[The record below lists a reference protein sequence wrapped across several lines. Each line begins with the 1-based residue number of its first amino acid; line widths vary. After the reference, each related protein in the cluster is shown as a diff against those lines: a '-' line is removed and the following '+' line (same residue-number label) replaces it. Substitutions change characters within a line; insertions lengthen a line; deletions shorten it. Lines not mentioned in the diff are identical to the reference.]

1 MADGF
6 GRPKRYGCVMAEPE
20 EPDRA
25 QRDQLL
31 GVLADLID
39 RGGAERFLAAPV
51 VPGTKMFP
59 EPWAPTE
66 SGVALLLRRLGMH
79 AQLGRRIV
87 IEDRRAGAP
96 PTERKPA
103 TRVELV
109 AVSKIEAM
117 FALGFIGT
125 DDVVGTLAHEIGVAH
140 AVMNRPDKAGPYR
153 SQEAEVLEADSG
165 DGARGSVATVYL
177 GLGVLAANAAY
188 QYYSWSGRFNGAYN
202 PLEYQIVRAT
212 HVPMSSLAYLLAVQA
227 IVCGQTSSPTGL
239 EPPQRDEVVAWIR
252 VLRDQRGELC
262 ERLGLASDARTI
274 ERATVTQFGD
284 AALVVEPETVTRKT
298 AFRWRTH
305 RGGVGIVAG
314 AVFGVGVAMLI
325 ASRGASPWLVLGS
338 AGGGHVVGRRVRVP
352 RCSACAS
359 VVPSGATRCASCGA
373 VLRGEIASLSERL
386 EAEERLESDVAD

>member
-1 MADGF
+1 
-6 GRPKRYGCVMAEPE
+6 MAEPD

-25 QRDQLL
+25 TRDQLV
-31 GVLADLID
+31 GVLADLIE
-39 RGGAERFLAAPV
+39 RGGAARFLAVPV

-66 SGVALLLRRLGMH
+66 SGVMLLLRRLAMH
-79 AQLGRRIV
+79 AELGRAIV
-87 IEDRRAGAP
+87 VEDRRAGAP

-109 AVSKIEAM
+109 AVSKTDAM
-117 FALGFIGT
+117 FALGFIGR

-140 AVMNRPDKAGPYR
+140 AVINRPDRAGPYR
-153 SQEAEVLEADSG
+153 SQEADVLEADSS
-165 DGARGSVATVYL
+165 DGARGSIATVYL
-177 GLGVLAANAAY
+177 GLGVVAANAAY

-202 PLEYQIVRAT
+202 PLEYQIMRAT
-212 HVPMSSLAYLLAVQA
+212 HIPMSSLAYLLAVQA
-227 IVCGQTSSPTGL
+227 VVCAEQSPPVGL
-239 EPPQRDEVVAWIR
+239 EPPQRDEVLAWIK
-252 VLRDQRGELC
+252 VLRDQRSELC
-262 ERLGLASDARTI
+262 ERLGLASDAKTT
-274 ERATVTQFGD
+274 ERAAVAQFAD
-284 AALVVEPETVTRKT
+284 AELIDEPEAATRKT

-338 AGGGHVVGRRVRVP
+338 ASGGHVVGRRIRVP

-359 VVPSGATRCASCGA
+359 VVPSGATRCETCGA
-373 VLRGEIASLSERL
+373 LLRGEIASLSERL
-386 EAEERLESDVAD
+386 DAEERLDSEAAD

>member
-1 MADGF
+1 
-6 GRPKRYGCVMAEPE
+6 MAEPTA
-20 EPDRA
+20 PDRA
-25 QRDQLL
+25 ERDHLL
-31 GVLADLID
+31 GVLAELIE
-39 RGGAERFLAAPV
+39 RGGAERFMATPV

-59 EPWAPTE
+59 EPWATTK
-66 SGVALLLRRLGMH
+66 SGVSLLLRRLAMH
-79 AQLGRRIV
+79 AALGRSIA

-109 AVSKIEAM
+109 AVSKTEAM

-153 SQEAEVLEADSG
+153 TQEADILEADSS
-165 DGARGSVATVYL
+165 DGALGSIATVYL

-202 PLEYQIVRAT
+202 PLEYQVVRAT

-227 IVCGQTSSPTGL
+227 IVRGADGPPAGL
-239 EPPQRDEVVAWIR
+239 EPPQRDEVVAW
-252 VLRDQRGELC
+252 LRELRTQGSELR
-262 ERLGLASDARTI
+262 ERLGIARGTTASERTPATHFADATLI
-274 ERATVTQFGD
+274 E
-284 AALVVEPETVTRKT
+284 EPETATRKT

-325 ASRGASPWLVLGS
+325 ASHGASPWLVLGS

-359 VVPSGATRCASCGA
+359 VVPPGATRCESCGA
-373 VLRGEIASLSERL
+373 VLLGDIASLSERL

>member
-1 MADGF
+1 
-6 GRPKRYGCVMAEPE
+6 MAEPTA
-20 EPDRA
+20 PDRA
-25 QRDQLL
+25 ERDHLL
-31 GVLADLID
+31 GVLAELIE
-39 RGGAERFLAAPV
+39 RGGAERFMATPV

-59 EPWAPTE
+59 EPWAATE
-66 SGVALLLRRLGMH
+66 SGVSLLLRRLAMH
-79 AQLGRRIV
+79 AALGRSIA

-109 AVSKIEAM
+109 AVSKTEAM

-153 SQEAEVLEADSG
+153 TQEADILEADSS
-165 DGARGSVATVYL
+165 DGALGSIATVYL

-202 PLEYQIVRAT
+202 PLEYQVVRAT
-212 HVPMSSLAYLLAVQA
+212 HVPMSSLAYLLAVQT
-227 IVCGQTSSPTGL
+227 IVRGADGPPAGL
-239 EPPQRDEVVAWIR
+239 EPPQRDEVVAW
-252 VLRDQRGELC
+252 LRELRTQGSELR
-262 ERLGLASDARTI
+262 ERLGIARGTTASERTPATHFADATLI
-274 ERATVTQFGD
+274 E
-284 AALVVEPETVTRKT
+284 EPETATRKT

-325 ASRGASPWLVLGS
+325 ASHGASPWLVLGS

-359 VVPSGATRCASCGA
+359 VVPPGATRCESCGA
-373 VLRGEIASLSERL
+373 VLLGDIASLSERL

>member
-1 MADGF
+1 
-6 GRPKRYGCVMAEPE
+6 MAEPTA
-20 EPDRA
+20 PDRA
-25 QRDQLL
+25 ERDHLL
-31 GVLADLID
+31 GVLAELIE
-39 RGGAERFLAAPV
+39 RGGAERFMATPV

-59 EPWAPTE
+59 EPWAATE
-66 SGVALLLRRLGMH
+66 SGVSLLLRRLAMH
-79 AQLGRRIV
+79 AALGRSIA

-109 AVSKIEAM
+109 AVSKTEAM

-153 SQEAEVLEADSG
+153 TQEADILEADSS
-165 DGARGSVATVYL
+165 DGALGSIATVFL

-202 PLEYQIVRAT
+202 PLEYQVVRAT

-227 IVCGQTSSPTGL
+227 IVRGADGPPAGL
-239 EPPQRDEVVAWIR
+239 EPPQRDEVVAW
-252 VLRDQRGELC
+252 LRELRTQGSELR
-262 ERLGLASDARTI
+262 ERLGIARGTTASERTPATHFADATLI
-274 ERATVTQFGD
+274 E
-284 AALVVEPETVTRKT
+284 EPETATRKT

-325 ASRGASPWLVLGS
+325 ASHGASPWLVLGS

-359 VVPSGATRCASCGA
+359 VVPPGATRCESCGA
-373 VLRGEIASLSERL
+373 VLLGDIASLSERL

>member
-1 MADGF
+1 
-6 GRPKRYGCVMAEPE
+6 MAEPTA
-20 EPDRA
+20 PDRA
-25 QRDQLL
+25 ERDHLL
-31 GVLADLID
+31 GVLAELIE
-39 RGGAERFLAAPV
+39 RGGAERFMVAPIA
-51 VPGTKMFP
+51 PGTKMFP

-66 SGVALLLRRLGMH
+66 SGVSMLLRRLAMH
-79 AQLGRRIV
+79 VALGRAIA

-109 AVSKIEAM
+109 AVSKTEAM

-140 AVMNRPDKAGPYR
+140 AVMNRPRKDGPYR
-153 SQEAEVLEADSG
+153 SQEAALLEADSS
-165 DGARGSVATVYL
+165 DGTRGSIATVYL

-227 IVCGQTSSPTGL
+227 IVRSADGPPGGL
-239 EPPQRDEVVAWIR
+239 EPPQRDEVVAWIKE
-252 VLRDQRGELC
+252 LRTQRSELC
-262 ERLGLASDARTI
+262 ERLGIAVDAKPT
-274 ERATVTQFGD
+274 ERAAVTQFAD
-284 AALVVEPETVTRKT
+284 ATLIEEPETATRKT

-359 VVPSGATRCASCGA
+359 VVPSAATRCESCGA
-373 VLRGEIASLSERL
+373 VLRGDIASLSERL
-386 EAEERLESDVAD
+386 EAEERLEADVAD

>member
-1 MADGF
+1 
-6 GRPKRYGCVMAEPE
+6 MAEPAAPE
-20 EPDRA
+20 RGE
-25 QRDQLL
+25 RDQLL
-31 GVLADLID
+31 ATLADLID
-39 RGGAERFLAAPV
+39 RGGAERFLKPPV
-51 VPGTKMFP
+51 VPGTTMFP

-66 SGVALLLRRLGMH
+66 SGVSLLLRRLATH
-79 AQLGRRIV
+79 AKLERRIV

-109 AVSKIEAM
+109 TVTKTDAT
-117 FALGFIGT
+117 FALGFIGS

-140 AVMNRPDKAGPYR
+140 AVLHRSDTSEPYR
-153 SQEAEVLEADSG
+153 SQAPAVLEVESR
-165 DGARGSVATVYL
+165 DGARGSIASVYL
-177 GLGVLAANAAY
+177 GLGILAANAAY

-212 HVPMSSLAYLLAVQA
+212 HVPMASLAYLLAVQA
-227 IVCGQTSSPTGL
+227 VVRGGDSPPAGL
-239 EPPQRDEVVAWIR
+239 EPPQRDETLAWIK
-252 VLRDQRGELC
+252 VLRDQRQDLR
-262 ERLGLASDARTI
+262 ERLGLAPGVQGT
-274 ERATVTQFGD
+274 ERSVVTRFGD
-284 AALVVEPETVTRKT
+284 AVLIEEPEAVTGKV

-314 AVFGVGVAMLI
+314 AVFGVGVALLI

-359 VVPSGATRCASCGA
+359 VVPPGATHCASCGA
-373 VLRGEIASLSERL
+373 ILRGDIASLSERL
-386 EAEERLESDVAD
+386 EAEERLESEVAD